1 MIRAASGVIIVAA
14 ALAMGGVAYG
24 RAAATRAA
32 ATRAAATRAAATRAA
47 ATRAA
52 SAPPGSDTAIIETLT
67 GLHIAA
73 LQRTET
79 GSYRPTGPARVL
91 ATLQQHKPHQT
102 RAAAVLVT
110 YPVGRLPAGC
120 AGTGFDV
127 FIATYQPHTTILGR
141 TQKVG
146 DWSVDADFPGYT
158 CLSSST
164 PLMFT
169 PYADS
174 AGGLNPYRVDL
185 VAVLAAPS
193 VQATRFIGAGGR
205 ALSSVTM
212 PRHFYFAFGRCDD
225 VRAVQALDAGGRV
238 LAERTLTAQDIAAC
252 RG

>member
-24 RAAATRAA
+24 
-32 ATRAAATRAAATRAA
+32 RAAATRAAATRAA

-110 YPVGRLPAGC
+110 YPVGGLPAGC